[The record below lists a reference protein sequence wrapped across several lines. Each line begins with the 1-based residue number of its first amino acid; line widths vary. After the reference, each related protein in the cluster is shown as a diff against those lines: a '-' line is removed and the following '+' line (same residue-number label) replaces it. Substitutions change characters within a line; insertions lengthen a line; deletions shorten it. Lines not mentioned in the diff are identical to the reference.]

1 MAVLLCDRS
10 DWGVIE
16 VADADRLAFLHNQST
31 NTFQQRRP
39 GEGCDTVFVT
49 ATGRMIDLATVL
61 IRPEACW
68 LIVSP
73 QRRTDLLT
81 RLDKYIFFSDRVQL
95 RDRTADLA
103 VLSLVGAEADTL
115 IEQLAAV
122 SPSGWA
128 AGEHHTIRLDG
139 IEVELQRS
147 SGLAEPGLTLVVP
160 RDRQAAIAALL
171 TEAGA
176 MAADWS
182 DLRLHQ
188 GRPSADAE
196 ITEDY
201 NPLEAGLWDCI
212 RFDKGCY
219 IGQETIARLNTY
231 QGVKQ
236 RLFGLRA
243 EAPLT
248 VGTTL
253 TTPTGEKAGRI
264 TSVSGDGRFALAY
277 IRTAASESGTTV
289 LANGIPATTVELPYV
304 HHEYWQPPAAQG

>member
-61 IRPEACW
+61 VRPDACW
-68 LIVSP
+68 LLVSP
-73 QRRTDLLT
+73 QRRAELLT

-95 RDRTADLA
+95 RDRSADLA
-103 VLSLVGAEADTL
+103 VLSLMGADADNL

-122 SPSGWA
+122 SPSGWT
-128 AGEHHTIRLDG
+128 AGEHHTISLDG
-139 IEVELQRS
+139 VEVELQRG
-147 SGLAEPGLTLVVP
+147 SGLTEPGLTLVLP
-160 RDRQAAIAALL
+160 RAQREAIATQLMD
-171 TEAGA
+171 AGA
-176 MAADWS
+176 VAADWN
-182 DLRLHQ
+182 DLRLRQ
-188 GRPSADAE
+188 GRPAADAE

-236 RLFGLRA
+236 RLLGLRA
-243 EAPLT
+243 EASLT
-248 VGTTL
+248 VGTAL

-264 TSVSGDGRFALAY
+264 TSVSGDGCFALAY
-277 IRTAASESGTTV
+277 VRTVAGDSGSTV
-289 LANGIPATTVELPYV
+289 LADSVPATVVDLPYIR
-304 HHEYWQPPAAQG
+304 HEYWQSPAPKG